1 MTYADKLLADGE
13 SVVLRTRQHPLA
25 LIKDSRNG
33 LLLWLVA
40 IVLLVAAQLWIT
52 DAGLKNLIGLAA
64 LALLAVGLLIIL
76 WQYLLWRTEEY
87 MVTNRRL
94 MKVSGVINKRSADS
108 SLEKI
113 NDAILTQRFW
123 GRVFNYGDLDILT
136 AADQTVDSYRMLN
149 AAPHFKKTML
159 NEKHALEMEYS
170 VGRVPSAPLRAT
182 TETTTTSTITPEPM
196 TPEQM
201 APAPAPMPPET
212 MAPPPLPAEPIGPPP
227 APPPPPMP
235 IPPPADPSLE
245 ITQTLARLAD
255 LRDRGAISAE
265 EYEAKKAELLGRL

>member
-33 LLLWLVA
+33 LLLWLLA
-40 IVLLVAAQLWIT
+40 IVLVVATWWLRIGDPWAQLVGIV
-52 DAGLKNLIGLAA
+52 A
-64 LALLAVGLLIIL
+64 LACLFIGLLIVV
-76 WQYLLWRTEEY
+76 WQYLLWWTEEY

-149 AAPHFKKTML
+149 SAPTFKKTML

-182 TETTTTSTITPEPM
+182 TETTTTTSTRAPEPF
-196 TPEQM
+196 
-201 APAPAPMPPET
+201 APAPTAAES
-212 MAPPPLPAEPIGPPP
+212 MAPPALPAEPIAPPP
-227 APPPPPMP
+227 ASPPPPL
-235 IPPPADPSLE
+235 PPPADPSLE

-255 LRDRGAISAE
+255 LRDRGAITAE